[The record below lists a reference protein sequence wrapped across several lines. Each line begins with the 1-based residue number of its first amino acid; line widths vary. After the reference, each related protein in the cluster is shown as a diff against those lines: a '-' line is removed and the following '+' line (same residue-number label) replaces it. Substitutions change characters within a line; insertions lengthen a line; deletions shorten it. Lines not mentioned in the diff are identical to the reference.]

1 MQTVLVIDD
10 AQTDRELVGRV
21 VTAAGHRPVY
31 ASDGVA
37 GVAAAKEHKPAL
49 IFLDVVMPTQD
60 GFATCRA
67 LKKDPATSGIPVVL
81 VTSKNTDSDR
91 FWGKKQG
98 ADDHVGKP
106 FAAADLEVIIRRY
119 VR

>member
-1 MQTVLVIDD
+1 MHTVLIIDD

-21 VTAAGHRPVY
+21 VTATGHRPVY
-31 ASDGVA
+31 ASDGVL
-37 GVAAAKEHKPAL
+37 GVAAAKEHKPAM
-49 IFLDVVMPTQD
+49 IFLDVVMPNQD

-67 LKKDPATSGIPVVL
+67 LKKDPATSTIPVVL
-81 VTSKNTDSDR
+81 VTSKSSDSDR

-106 FAAADLEVIIRRY
+106 FTAAELEVLIRRY